1 MDLDIGKIITF
12 ILIAL
17 YYIVPAI
24 RGKKNKAEKRNS
36 REIDFP
42 SPENRPVEKR
52 KAPKTEQDFEKKLK
66 ELFGETFQ
74 RTEKPIEKKTA
85 TQAEEKP
92 LMFHQNPRVVSKG
105 SNAVDHSS
113 SEFEERQKV
122 ITEVKSVE
130 EENDFWDEFG
140 DFDARKMIIYNE
152 ILNKP
157 KWQ

>member
-12 ILIAL
+12 VLIAL

-24 RGKKNKAEKRNS
+24 RGKKNKEEKKAN
-36 REIDFP
+36 REIFP
-42 SPENRPVEKR
+42 KDENRPLEKR
-52 KAPKTEQDFEKKLK
+52 KSPKTEQDFEKKLK

-74 RTEKPIEKKTA
+74 RTEKPIEKKAA
-85 TQAEEKP
+85 TQADEKP
-92 LMFHQNPRVVSKG
+92 LMFHQNPRIVSKG

-113 SEFEERQKV
+113 SEFEERQKI

-130 EENDFWDEFG
+130 EENNFWDEFG